1 MSKRSIFTT
10 VTPLPAG
17 ITRQTVM
24 ETLQSHVEMIDLN
37 PLVEERHPIKPPAHA
52 TAEEY
57 HCLWYSLTDRVQ
69 YLPGGL
75 ASGKVSYTCCF
86 HDLDNGLQ
94 THCYAPMGLNIRG
107 KWTVGGSLPGEPVA
121 PVELGAN
128 VPLHGLWLRE
138 DVDMRCNIMMTSFVK
153 KTLKKSHSA
162 LVDRLVV
169 KAQIA
174 DAGLNKARLKEKLL
188 SAHESITSQF
198 STSQMSTLQ
207 PSTSQ
212 PSTSQPSTSQPSISQ
227 MSTPRISTPQS
238 TSQTSTA
245 YSPSSDYDND
255 TLYPDSALTSP
266 VYATFGMQNVMT
278 QPQKNYPP
286 LTLQN
291 PQLQI
296 SQVHPALRIG
306 PPRQQEPEW
315 DDKPTQPV
323 YNPSLYA
330 PSVNVRRASAQ
341 SWHESIH
348 GSSPI
353 QTSIQASTDSM
364 QNDSNR
370 ARIASWQ
377 NQSATNVQN
386 SSRPPDPGFHGSHY
400 RSTSSQ
406 SAFRE
411 APPMQDRRGVDNRGN
426 GFRGQEPR
434 RGRLSPPPAYRQN
447 YSAELEG

>member
-1 MSKRSIFTT
+1 MSKRSVFTT

-17 ITRQTVM
+17 ISRQTVM

-86 HDLDNGLQ
+86 HDLENGLQ
-94 THCYAPMGLNIRG
+94 THCYAPMGLNIKG
-107 KWTVGGSLPGEPVA
+107 KWTIGGSLPGEPVA
-121 PVELGAN
+121 PVELGAG

-138 DVDMRCNIMMTSFVK
+138 DVDMKCNIMMTSFVK

-162 LVDRLVV
+162 LVERLVV

-174 DAGLNKARLKEKLL
+174 DARMKRAPFIERVL
-188 SAHESITSQF
+188 SAPESITSQLSTPQL
-198 STSQMSTLQ
+198 STSQLS
-207 PSTSQ
+207 S
-212 PSTSQPSTSQPSISQ
+212 SQ
-227 MSTPRISTPQS
+227 MSTPQS
-238 TSQTSTA
+238 TSQTPTA
-245 YSPSSDYDND
+245 YSPSSEYDD
-255 TLYPDSALTSP
+255 DSLYPDSALTSP
-266 VYATFGMQNVMT
+266 VYATFGMQN
-278 QPQKNYPP
+278 KNYPP

-296 SQVHPALRIG
+296 SQVHPALRPG
-306 PPRQQEPEW
+306 PPRQPEVEW
-315 DDKPTQPV
+315 DEKPTQPV

-330 PSVNVRRASAQ
+330 PPTNPRRASAQ

-348 GSSPI
+348 GSSPSHTSF
-353 QTSIQASTDSM
+353 QASADSIQNDAS
-364 QNDSNR
+364 R

-377 NQSATNVQN
+377 NTSAPNVRN
-386 SSRPPDPGFHGSHY
+386 PARPLDPGFQGSHY
-400 RSTSSQ
+400 RSASSQ

-411 APPMQDRRGVDNRGN
+411 APRMQDRREMDSRGN
-426 GFRGQEPR
+426 GSRGQEQR
-434 RGRLSPPPAYRQN
+434 RERMSPPPAYRQN